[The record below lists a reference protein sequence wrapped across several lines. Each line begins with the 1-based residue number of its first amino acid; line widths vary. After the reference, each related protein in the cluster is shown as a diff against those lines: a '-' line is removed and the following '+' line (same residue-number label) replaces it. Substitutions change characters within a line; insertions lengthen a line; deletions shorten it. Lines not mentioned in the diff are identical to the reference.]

1 MNEPD
6 WNTAFPKFLIGDS
19 PDRTFVV
26 HLHHPRFVAELIED
40 TKGETFRPAWI
51 DEPVADPGSLAKLM
65 RQAGDFYVEEIEREG
80 ETAQTAP
87 S

>member
-19 PDRTFVV
+19 PDSTFVV

-40 TKGETFRPAWI
+40 TKGETVRPALI
-51 DEPVADPGSLAKLM
+51 DEPVADPGSLAKTM
-65 RQAGDFYVEEIEREG
+65 RQAGPLYGEEIERDG
-80 ETAQTAP
+80 QKP
-87 S
+87 RPK